1 MAFGLS
7 NRAGIRKIDLTHAQ
21 SYDIM
26 LDLWMGALCPKHTV
40 IITEADKQRSAE
52 SINTHSLL
60 GDQGIEA
67 RKNIVKHIFLNSFE

>member
-1 MAFGLS
+1 
-7 NRAGIRKIDLTHAQ
+7 
-21 SYDIM
+21 M

-40 IITEADKQRSAE
+40 IITETDKQRSAE

-67 RKNIVKHIFLNSFE
+67 RKNIVTSISS